1 MTPKHI
7 DVGERRAEMKVGVS
21 LRRACI
27 AFFIFYLA
35 AAVLNGRA
43 LHEGASRRPYGTARD
58 VWMTATAPLR
68 WAAVT
73 LKLDRIRAVFENV
86 LEDEP

>member
-1 MTPKHI
+1 M
-7 DVGERRAEMKVGVS
+7 DVGQRRAETQVGVS
-21 LRRACI
+21 LRRACV
-27 AFFIFYLA
+27 AFLVFYLA

-43 LHEGASRRPYGTARD
+43 LHEGASRRPYGAARD

-68 WAAVT
+68 WAATT
-73 LKLDRIRAVFENV
+73 LKLDRFRVLFEHV